1 MSRPLETLFT
11 LVLEHCDAEL
21 SHAHRELYPER
32 VAEQIPFS
40 LTLLY
45 PWFPPDEIT
54 DEELGR
60 VREFFAGRPRL
71 EFELVR
77 VTEFPGP
84 DGVAYAEPKPDDELR
99 ATMRALWSLY
109 PQWPP
114 YRRPGYDPPPH
125 ATLAR
130 YAGPGDVTF
139 EQAKERVEP
148 LLPVRCAVDE
158 VTLME
163 EYEPDRVR
171 VRTTFPL
178 GG

>member
-1 MSRPLETLFT
+1 MSRPLETILT

-21 SHAHRELYPER
+21 SQAHRELYPER
-32 VAEQIPFS
+32 VAEHIPFS

-54 DEELGR
+54 EEELER
-60 VREFFAGRPRL
+60 VRAYFAARPRL
-71 EFELVR
+71 DFELVR
-77 VTEFPGP
+77 VTEFPGL
-84 DGVAYAEPKPDDELR
+84 VAYAEPQPDDELR
-99 ATMRALWSLY
+99 ATMRGLWAMY

-114 YRRPGYDPPPH
+114 YREAGSDPPPH

-130 YAGPGDVTF
+130 YAGPGNVTF

-148 LLPVRCAVDE
+148 LLPVRCVVDE